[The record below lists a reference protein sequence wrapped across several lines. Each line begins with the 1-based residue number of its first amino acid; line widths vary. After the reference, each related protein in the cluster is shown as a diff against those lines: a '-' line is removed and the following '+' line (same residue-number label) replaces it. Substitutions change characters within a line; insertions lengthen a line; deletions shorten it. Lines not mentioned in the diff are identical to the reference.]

1 MTVKI
6 PSIANQQK
14 EIKHKFY
21 NSNTRM
27 QTRQFKLILLKQDPK
42 ATSIKPKYLKKRHAK
57 KIH

>member
-27 QTRQFKLILLKQDPK
+27 QTLQFKLILLKQDLK
-42 ATSIKPKYLKKRHAK
+42 ATSIKPKYL
-57 KIH
+57 